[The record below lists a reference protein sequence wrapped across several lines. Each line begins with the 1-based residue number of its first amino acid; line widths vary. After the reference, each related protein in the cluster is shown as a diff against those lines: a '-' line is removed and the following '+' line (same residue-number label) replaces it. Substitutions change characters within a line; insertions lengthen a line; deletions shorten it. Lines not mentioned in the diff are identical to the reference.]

1 MTMALELWWSLIF
14 AYFDGLERG
23 RGADWLIR

>member
-1 MTMALELWWSLIF
+1 MALELWWSLIF
-14 AYFDGLERG
+14 EYFDFGLERG